1 LLRHAPPEY
10 PPVAKVNYLEGQ
22 VQIEITVNDRGHV
35 SSTHILQGNPIL
47 ASAALKAVNQW
58 AYRPLATSTGPVGFI
73 AIVKLRFSIH
83 HPTIQLTSKQA
94 EKDFQR
100 QVKPSRILTASNE
113 MPSDGVVHMR
123 LLVNDE
129 GQVIDK
135 DSTEMDKAQFK
146 AACENLRGWT
156 FAPAR
161 WGTMPVASYLNVDVP
176 VVPPPVTRAAANPI
190 VH

>member
-1 LLRHAPPEY
+1 MLSHTRPEY

-22 VQIEITVNDRGHV
+22 VQIEITVNDRGRV

-58 AYRPLATSTGPVGFI
+58 AYRPLATSTGPAGFI
-73 AIVKLRFSIH
+73 AIVKLRFSIQ

-113 MPSDGVVHMR
+113 MPSDGVVHIR

-135 DSTEMDKAQFK
+135 DSKEMDKAPFK
-146 AACENLRGWT
+146 AGLRKS
-156 FAPAR
+156 AR
-161 WGTMPVASYLNVDVP
+161 VDVCTGALGNNARRLLLNVDVP
-176 VVPPPVTRAAANPI
+176 VFPPPVTRAAANTI